1 MVKSIK
7 KRYKILLITVS
18 AVILILTG
26 SFLLIRTEVVQTWVA
41 GKVTA
46 KISENI
52 NASISVATIHFT
64 FFNKLTLTDLLL
76 LDENSDTLLYASEV
90 VAGIRKLGLKGKPV
104 SLSRVT
110 LHDPVFNII
119 SDSTGLS
126 NLNRFMQQIPKKVK
140 EPDAKKT
147 TILISQIDIN
157 GGRFTIKSAGEGT
170 KEYTGGI
177 NFSDLGIQTINATI
191 EDFRVEGDTTSLSI
205 YRASFTE
212 KSGFIVDRFTSGL
225 KLSNGAISFN
235 SIEIST
241 PQSFIKAEE
250 FSLLFQEP
258 GAFQNFE
265 EDVRMRLILNPSAIY
280 TADLSAFVPSFK
292 PDFGRINLS
301 GKITG
306 SLAQLRGRDV
316 LIEAGTS
323 TRLECD
329 FDLSGLPDFENT
341 YIFVDVNNMV
351 SRLSE
356 LTQLGLVEPGKIP
369 AELEREVGRMTFR
382 GTFSGFTTDFV
393 TYGSLITQ
401 AGTLSTDISFRPVG
415 RNLFHYEGSLD
426 GTGINAGSLT
436 GNKEALGLADF
447 ELNLD
452 GDIRSLKD
460 FSATL
465 TGVIKQAEINNYLY
479 SNIDLNGKFSEK
491 TWDGSVS
498 VMDENLQLEFMGMID
513 FQNESPEFDFTL
525 NIPHARLFE
534 LNLDKAD
541 SNSTVNMLV
550 AANFTGDN
558 IDNITGEIRLL
569 NSTVRRNGNTL
580 DLYDGLLTIREESGV
595 PAIDLSTDF
604 VNASLRGEYDFSAL
618 SYSFKT
624 VVAELLPSRFEKIPP
639 PKDQGVNSFNLKI
652 LLHDTEKVSRF
663 FDTKFSIAPESEIDI
678 SYLVDNRVTV
688 SASSGMITFA
698 GSELRDVTTRV
709 AISGETSEANIK
721 ASSFLLAGKTE
732 LKGFAIDLST
742 TPDTLRV
749 ITNWDNNDRMATR
762 GAISLST
769 LFTSSGDEKRAKLA
783 VDSSIFYIR
792 DNRWIVH
799 PGSVTFNKDRIS
811 ADNLYI
817 SSGDDYFN
825 ISGLISE
832 SSSDTLRVSFEGID
846 LGVLNNI
853 YDNTSDGK
861 IRLAIGGTLS
871 GSVLMTGVLKDIMV
885 ETDDIVVRDFRM
897 IDHEYGNIYI
907 NSIWDNYEKLAT
919 LTLFNDLNN
928 TRAIDIIG
936 SFSPEDKEV
945 NITAVADRLP
955 IDILNPLLSTFA
967 SGIKGYASGRITV
980 NGLIS
985 QPEIGGSLFVD
996 QGSMRIDYLQT
1007 DYRFSDSIRFTR
1019 SGILFNNIAAV
1030 DDRGNSLRINGEIRH
1045 QFFREF
1051 GVDLTI
1057 NATQAMVLN
1066 TKPKDNEMF
1075 YGTAFATGVI
1085 GIKSSEAGIAF
1096 DISARTDRNT
1106 RFYVP
1111 LSSSQSI
1118 GDYSFITFTSSDP
1131 QDTESE
1137 RGVTTSQVQSE
1148 GSMSMNI
1155 DLEVTPDAEAQLVL
1169 DSKAGDVMRGRG
1181 NGRLNI
1187 SLTPKGDFSISGD
1200 YIISSGD
1207 YLFTLGNI
1215 LNKRFSVTDGSR
1227 ISWNGDIA
1235 EADIDIRAIYKLEA
1249 SLYDL
1254 MQIEEL
1260 RNRIPVEC
1268 HLHMTDQLMNPSIR
1282 FDIILPT
1289 ADEQTRSYLRSAINT
1304 DDEMSRQFLYLLV
1317 MNRFYPDPAFLSG
1330 GSVPSGSAAGTSA
1343 LGSTTTE
1350 MLTNQFSNWI
1360 SQISNDFD
1368 VGFVYRP
1375 GNEISPQE
1383 VEVALSTQLLNDR
1396 VTINGNFDVG
1406 GSQSASS
1413 ATTVTGVFDVEY
1425 AINEKLKLKFF
1436 NRSNDNILYETAP
1449 YTQGLGIFLRYEFDK
1464 LKNLFSKPDK
1474 PEGKR
1479 EEEPKIKKND

>member
-7 KRYKILLITVS
+7 KRYKILLVTVS
-18 AVILILTG
+18 SLILMLAG
-26 SFLLIRTEVVQTWVA
+26 LVLAIRTSTVQTWITT
-41 GKVTA
+41 KVTER
-46 KISENI
+46 ISENI
-52 NASISVATIHFT
+52 NASISVASIHFT
-64 FFNKLTLTDLLL
+64 FFNKLALTDLLV
-76 LDENSDTLLYASEV
+76 LDQNSDTLLYASEV
-90 VAGIRKLGLKGKPV
+90 KAGIRKLGRKGKPV

-110 LHDPVFNII
+110 LLDPNFNII
-119 SDSTGLS
+119 SDSSGIS
-126 NLNRFMQQIPKKVK
+126 NLSWFLQQIPQK
-140 EPDAKKT
+140 ERDSTAQRT
-147 TILISQIDIN
+147 TILISQIDIT
-157 GGRFTIKSAGEGT
+157 GGRFTIRSAENGS
-170 KEYTGGI
+170 KEYKGGI
-177 NFSDLGIQTINATI
+177 NFNDLAINNINATI
-191 EDFRVEGDTTSLSI
+191 EDFRIDGDTTAMSI
-205 YRASFTE
+205 YRASFFE
-212 KSGFIVDRFTSGL
+212 KTGFTVDRFTAGL
-225 KLSNGAISFN
+225 KLSKGSLAFS
-235 SIEIST
+235 SVEIST
-241 PQSFIKAEE
+241 PQSFIKGEE

-265 EDVRMRLILNPSAIY
+265 EDVIMRLIISPSTISP
-280 TADLSAFVPSFK
+280 ADLKAFVPGFK
-292 PDFGRINLS
+292 TDLGKINLS
-301 GKITG
+301 GTING
-306 SLAQLRGRDV
+306 PLAQLRGRDIQ
-316 LIEAGTS
+316 IEAGNS
-323 TRLECD
+323 TRVDCD

-341 YIFVDVNNMV
+341 YIFIDVNNLV
-351 SRLSE
+351 TRISE
-356 LTQLGLVEPGKIP
+356 LSQLGLVDPDKVP
-369 AELEREVGRMTFR
+369 AELDREVGRMTFR

-393 TYGSLITQ
+393 TYGKLITR
-401 AGTLSTDISFRPVG
+401 AGTLSTDISLRPSG

-436 GNKEALGLADF
+436 GNKELLGLADF
-447 ELNLD
+447 ELNID
-452 GDIRSLKD
+452 GDFRSVKE

-465 TGVIKQAEINNYLY
+465 TGIIKQAEINNYLY

-498 VMDENLQLEFMGMID
+498 VLDENLQLEFMGMID
-513 FQNESPEFDFTL
+513 FQKASPEFDFTL
-525 NIPHARLFE
+525 NIPLARLFE
-534 LNLDKAD
+534 LNLDKVD
-541 SNSTVNMLV
+541 SSSTVNMLV

-558 IDNITGEIRLL
+558 IDNIAGEIRLL
-569 NSTVRRNGNTL
+569 NSSIYRNGNTL
-580 DLYDGLLTIREESGV
+580 DVYDGLLSIRSEAGV

-604 VNASLRGEYDFSAL
+604 VSASLRGEYDFGSL
-618 SYSFKT
+618 SHSFKT
-624 VVAELLPSRFEKIPP
+624 ALSELLPSRFDTPP
-639 PKDQGVNSFNLKI
+639 PVENQGKNNFNLKI
-652 LLHDTEKVSRF
+652 LLNDTEKISSF
-663 FDTKFSIAPESEIDI
+663 FATNLSIAPETAIEI
-678 SYLVDNRVTV
+678 SYLVDHRIVV
-688 SASSGMITFA
+688 SASSDKITFA
-698 GSELRDVTTRV
+698 GFDLRNIATR
-709 AISGETSEANIK
+709 AIISGNSSEASIK
-721 ASSFLLAGKTE
+721 ASSFLLAGRTE
-732 LKGFAIDLST
+732 LKDFAIDLAT

-749 ITNWDNNDRMATR
+749 RTSWDNKDKIVNR
-762 GAISLST
+762 GAISMAT
-769 LFTSSGDEKRAKLA
+769 LFSTESGVKRAEVA
-783 VDSSIFYIR
+783 VDSSTFFIR
-792 DNRWIVH
+792 NNQWIVH
-799 PGSVTFNKDRIS
+799 PGSVTFNKRVVS
-811 ADNLYI
+811 AGSIYI
-817 SSGDDYFN
+817 SSGEDYFN

-832 SSSDTLRVSFEGID
+832 NSSDTLKVSFEGID

-871 GSVLMTGVLKDIMV
+871 GSVLLTGVLGDIMV
-885 ETDDIVVRDFRM
+885 ETDDIIVRDFRM
-897 IDHEYGNIYI
+897 IDHEYGNIFLK
-907 NSIWDNYEKLAT
+907 SIWDNSEKLAT
-919 LTLFNDLNN
+919 VTLFNDLNG
-928 TRAIDIIG
+928 TRAIDVSG
-936 SFSPEDKEV
+936 SFSPENKEV
-945 NITAVADRLP
+945 NITADADRLP

-967 SGIKGYASGRITV
+967 SGIKGYASGRIRMS
-980 NGLIS
+980 GQIS
-985 QPEIGGSLFVD
+985 QPLITGSLFVD
-996 QGSMRIDYLQT
+996 KGSMRIDYLQT
-1007 DYRFSDSIRFTR
+1007 DYQFSDSIRFTR
-1019 SGILFNNIAAV
+1019 SGILFSNIAAL
-1030 DDRGNSLRINGEIRH
+1030 DERGNSIRINGEIRH
-1045 QFFREF
+1045 KFFKEF

-1057 NATQAMVLN
+1057 NANQAMVLN
-1066 TKPKDNEMF
+1066 TKPKDNDMF

-1085 GIKSSEAGIAF
+1085 SIKSSEAGMSF

-1106 RFYVP
+1106 RFFVP
-1111 LSSSQSI
+1111 LSSSQSV
-1118 GDYSFITFTSSDP
+1118 GDYSFITFTSSD
-1131 QDTESE
+1131 QKLTESADSKPVDQPQTE
-1137 RGVTTSQVQSE
+1137 TN
-1148 GSMSMNI
+1148 MSLNI
-1155 DLEVTPDAEAQLVL
+1155 DLEITPDAEAQLVL

-1187 SLTPKGDFSISGD
+1187 SLTPRGGFSISGD

-1235 EADIDIRAIYKLEA
+1235 EADIDIRAVYKLEA

-1268 HLHMTDQLMNPSIR
+1268 HLHMTDQLMNPVIR

-1317 MNRFYPDPAFLSG
+1317 MNRFYPDPAFLTG
-1330 GSVPSGSAAGTSA
+1330 GSIPSGSAAGTSA

-1406 GSQSASS
+1406 GSQNASS

-1464 LKNLFSKPDK
+1464 LKNLFRKPGK

-1479 EEEPKIKKND
+1479 EEDPKISNND

>member
-18 AVILILTG
+18 AVILVLTG
-26 SFLLIRTEVVQTWVA
+26 SFLLIRTEAVQTWIA
-41 GKVTA
+41 GKITS
-46 KISENI
+46 KIGENI
-52 NASISVATIHFT
+52 NASISVSTIHFT

-76 LDENSDTLLYASEV
+76 LDQNSDTLLYAGEV
-90 VAGIRKLGLKGKPV
+90 KAGIRKIGIRSNAV

-110 LHDPVFNII
+110 LLDPVFNII
-119 SDSTGLS
+119 SDSSGMS
-126 NLNRFMQQIPKKVK
+126 NLNWFMQQIPKKEK
-140 EPDAKKT
+140 EPGGKQS

-157 GGRFTIKSAGEGT
+157 GGRFTIKSPGKST
-170 KEYTGGI
+170 KEYIGGI

-191 EDFRVEGDTTSLSI
+191 EDFRIDGDSTSLSI
-205 YRASFTE
+205 YRASFVE
-212 KSGFIVDRFTSGL
+212 KTGFTVDRFTSAVSMSKGT
-225 KLSNGAISFN
+225 LSLT

-241 PQSFIKAEE
+241 PQSFIRAEE
-250 FSLLFQEP
+250 FSLIYEEP

-265 EDVRMRLILNPSAIY
+265 EDVKMRLILNPSSIY
-280 TADLSAFVPSFK
+280 PADISAFVPSFK
-292 PDFGRINLS
+292 TDIGKINLS
-301 GKITG
+301 GTITG
-306 SLAQLRGRDV
+306 SLAQLRGRDM
-316 LIEAGTS
+316 LIEAGRS

-356 LTQLGLVEPGKIP
+356 LSRLGLVESGKIP
-369 AELEREVGRMTFR
+369 DDLEREVGRMTFR

-401 AGTLSTDISFRPVG
+401 AGTLSTDISVRPVG

-426 GTGINAGSLT
+426 GTGINAGSLS
-436 GNKEALGLADF
+436 GNKELLGLADF

-452 GDIRSLKD
+452 GDIRSVKD

-465 TGVIKQAEINNYLY
+465 TGVVKQAEINNYLY
-479 SNIDLNGKFSEK
+479 SNINLNGKFSEK

-525 NIPHARLFE
+525 NIPLARLFE
-534 LNLDKAD
+534 LNLDKVD
-541 SNSTVNMLV
+541 SSSTANMLV

-569 NSTVRRNGNTL
+569 NSTIRRNGNTL
-580 DLYDGLLTIREESGV
+580 DLYDGLLSIWSEAGV

-604 VNASLRGEYDFSAL
+604 VSASLRGEYDFSAL

-624 VVAELLPSRFEKIPP
+624 VVAELLPSRFEKPQ
-639 PKDQGVNSFNLKI
+639 KVENQGVNSFTVKV
-652 LLHDTEKVSRF
+652 LLNDTEKVSQF
-663 FDTKFSIAPESEIDI
+663 FATKLSIAPESEIDI
-678 SYLVDNRVTV
+678 SYLVDNLITV
-688 SASSGMITFA
+688 SASSDMITFG

-709 AISGETSEANIK
+709 AISANNSEANIK

-732 LKGFAIDLST
+732 LKDFAINLST
-742 TPDTLRV
+742 TPDTINVTTR
-749 ITNWDNNDRMATR
+749 WDNKDKMATR
-762 GAISLST
+762 GDISLST
-769 LFTSSGDEKRAKLA
+769 HFSTEGIEKRAKVA

-792 DNRWIVH
+792 DNRWIIH
-799 PGSVTFNKDRIS
+799 PGSVTFNNKMIS

-817 SSGDDYFN
+817 SSGDDYFD

-832 SSSDTLRVSFEGID
+832 SSSDTLEVGFEGID
-846 LGVLNNI
+846 LGILNSI

-861 IRLAIGGTLS
+861 LRLSIGGTLS

-885 ETDDIVVRDFRM
+885 ETDDIVVKDFRM

-907 NSIWDNYEKLAT
+907 KSIWDNNEKLAT
-919 LTLFNDLNN
+919 VTLFNDLNS
-928 TRAIDIIG
+928 TRAIDIAG
-936 SFSPEDKEV
+936 SFSPAKKEV
-945 NITAVADRLP
+945 NLTAVADRLP
-955 IDILNPLLSTFA
+955 IDILNPLLSSFA
-967 SGIKGYASGRITV
+967 SGIKGYASGTITM

-985 QPEIGGSLFVD
+985 QPLIGGSLFVD

-1019 SGILFNNIAAV
+1019 SGIMFNNIAAI
-1030 DDRGNSLRINGEIRH
+1030 DDRGNSLRINGQIRH
-1045 QFFREF
+1045 QFFKEF

-1075 YGTAFATGVI
+1075 YGTAYATGVI
-1085 GIKSSEAGIAF
+1085 GIKSSESGIAF

-1111 LSSSQSI
+1111 LSSSQSV
-1118 GDYSFITFTSSDP
+1118 GDYSFITFTSSD
-1131 QDTESE
+1131 QLVTESE
-1137 RGVTTSQVQSE
+1137 RGVKTGPVQPE

-1187 SLTPKGDFSISGD
+1187 NLTPKGGFSISGD

-1235 EADIDIRAIYKLEA
+1235 DADIDIRAVYKLEA

-1268 HLHMTDQLMNPSIR
+1268 HLHMTDRLMNPVIR

-1330 GSVPSGSAAGTSA
+1330 ASVPSTSAAGTSA

-1449 YTQGLGIFLRYEFDK
+1449 YTQGLGIFLRYEFDR
-1464 LKNLFSKPDK
+1464 LKNLFRKPDK

-1479 EEEPKIKKND
+1479 EEEPKIKNND